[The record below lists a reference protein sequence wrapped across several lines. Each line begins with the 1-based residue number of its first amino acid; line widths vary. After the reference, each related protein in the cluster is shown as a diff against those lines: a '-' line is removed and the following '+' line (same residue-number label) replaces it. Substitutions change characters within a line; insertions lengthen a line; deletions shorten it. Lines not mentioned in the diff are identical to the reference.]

1 MAKGRVPEVSGVR
14 PFAVNHV
21 ELRHYGEIP

>member
-1 MAKGRVPEVSGVR
+1 MARGRTPELSGVR
-14 PFAVNHV
+14 PFVVNHV